1 MFQNCRSVLVKRY
14 VCVLSLYLFCLD
26 AELIITKFWQLRR
39 AEHRLVAHQERRRD
53 FSVTVLGRVHIEHE
67 LPERALEPREAALQ
81 HHEARAR
88 QLRSGLEIHLP
99 EPLAEIEMLLRRE
112 AVIALGTE
120 AMMLDVAA
128 WVLAVRHF
136 GQRQIVD
143 LRELVAERLGALL
156 FFRLDC

>member
-1 MFQNCRSVLVKRY
+1 
-14 VCVLSLYLFCLD
+14 
-26 AELIITKFWQLRR
+26 
-39 AEHRLVAHQERRRD
+39 
-53 FSVTVLGRVHIEHE
+53 E
-67 LPERALEPREAALQ
+67 LPKRALEPREAALQ

-136 GQRQIVD
+136 GQRQIGD
-143 LRELVAERLGALL
+143 LRERVVERLGELL
-156 FFRLDC
+156 FSRLERRDLGLQARALGHERLPRRFFVAFLRRADLPRRRVAASERGFR